1 MSLKFHGLTVPFPSI
16 QALNEVIV
24 YPAGITLGT
33 AAIADDGTDPAY
45 TPSNTT
51 TANISSNTVG
61 WTASA
66 DVSEA
71 TLLNVVSLF
80 AEFEWQS
87 RFNANSGNG
96 TSSQSKVQIS
106 GNGGTSW
113 VDLTDTFTN
122 TATSL
127 TTHIRAGTGKWLS
140 QISKGTNQLSFR
152 LIHGVAS
159 NDGTSQSI
167 VQVRSTSYVR
177 IGHYK

>member
-106 GNGGTSW
+106 GNVKYSFEIRTE
-113 VDLTDTFTN
+113 LN
-122 TATSL
+122 TQINIPSAL
-127 TTHIRAGTGKWLS
+127 LIRKLLGEDIMRL
-140 QISKGTNQLSFR
+140 NQRFK
-152 LIHGVAS
+152 I
-159 NDGTSQSI
+159 
-167 VQVRSTSYVR
+167 
-177 IGHYK
+177 

>member
-1 MSLKFHGLTVPFPSI
+1 MALKFHGLSTPISVQP
-16 QALNEVIV
+16 LNEVIV

-33 AAIADDGTDPAY
+33 ATISDNGTSPAY
-45 TPSNTT
+45 TSAHTA

-61 WTASA
+61 WTAS
-66 DVSEA
+66 VSLSEA
-71 TLLNVVSLF
+71 NILNIASF
-80 AEFEWQS
+80 FIEFEWQS

-96 TSSQSKVQIS
+96 ASSQSKVQIS
-106 GNGGTSW
+106 GNAGTSW

-127 TTHIRAGTGKWLS
+127 TTQIRAGTGKWLT
-140 QISKGTNQLSFR
+140 QINKGANQLQFR
-152 LIHGVAS
+152 LIHGVGS

-167 VQVRSTSYVR
+167 VQVRSNSYVR

>member
-1 MSLKFHGLTVPFPSI
+1 MSLKFHGLSTPFPSI
-16 QALNEVIV
+16 QPLNEVIV

-33 AAIADDGTDPAY
+33 AAITDDGVSPAY
-45 TPSNTT
+45 VPSHTT

-61 WTASA
+61 WTVSA
-66 DVSEA
+66 TVSEA
-71 TLLNVVSLF
+71 TLLNIVSLF

-87 RFNANSGNG
+87 RFNANSGSG
-96 TSSQSKVQIS
+96 TSSQSKIQIS
-106 GNGGTSW
+106 GNSGTTW

-127 TTHIRAGTGKWLS
+127 TTHIRAGTGKWLT
-140 QISKGTNQLSFR
+140 QINQGTNQLSFR

-177 IGHYK
+177 IGHSK

>member
-1 MSLKFHGLTVPFPSI
+1 MALKFHGLSVPIDVQP
-16 QALNEVIV
+16 LNEVIV

-33 AAIADDGTDPAY
+33 AAIDDNGVNPAY
-45 TPSNTT
+45 TSSHTA
-51 TANISSNTVG
+51 TANLSSNTVG
-61 WTASA
+61 WTISIS
-66 DVSEA
+66 VSEA
-71 TLLNVVSLF
+71 NVLNIASLF
-80 AEFEWQS
+80 IEFEWQS

-122 TATSL
+122 TATTL
-127 TTHIRAGTGKWLS
+127 TTQIRAGTGKWLS
-140 QISKGTNQLSFR
+140 QINKGGSQLQFR

-167 VQVRSTSYVR
+167 IQVRSNSYIR

>member
-1 MSLKFHGLTVPFPSI
+1 MALKFHGLSVPIEVQP
-16 QALNEVIV
+16 LNEVIV

-33 AAIADDGTDPAY
+33 AVIADDGTSPAY
-45 TPSNTT
+45 TPSHTA

-61 WTASA
+61 WTASV
-66 DVSEA
+66 DVSELS
-71 TLLNVVSLF
+71 LLNIVSIF

-87 RFNANSGNG
+87 RFNANGG
-96 TSSQSKVQIS
+96 GGASSQSKVQVS
-106 GNGGTSW
+106 GNGGTTW
-113 VDLTDTFTN
+113 VDLTDIFTN

-127 TTHIRAGTGKWLS
+127 TTQIRAGTGKWLS
-140 QISKGTNQLSFR
+140 QISKGSNQLSFR

-167 VQVRSTSYVR
+167 IQVRSTSYLR